1 MADLVQSDMLDCRIS
16 WRQPR
21 FLLTLTAAVILLSAA
36 PSLAGPL
43 QDDLKARRG
52 RAMEALGPEAL
63 AIFWSAPVRV
73 YSNDVEY
80 EYRQDSNL
88 FYLTGI
94 DQEDTILVL
103 MPGNETRREI
113 LFMREADARR
123 EHWQGHTLTAT
134 EATAQSGIETVMT
147 ASQFEPFIAAMF
159 SKRPLPPQG
168 LSTQE
173 YQRFFDA
180 MTDRKARLAVM
191 LEPQTSLSA
200 TLGAATEFAAKL
212 RERFFGFD
220 VQDATPTLYKLRQ
233 IKTSYEQDIL
243 RKSVAISSAAH
254 RAGMKAAA
262 PGKYKYEVEAAI
274 EEVYLRNG
282 AMSWGYPSIVGSGP
296 NATILHY
303 GKSSRK
309 MEPGDLLLVDAAA
322 NFQGYTGDITR
333 TYPVSGRFTPA
344 QRDIYEIV
352 FAAQEAGIKT
362 AVAGKTPADIQA
374 ACDDVLRAGLVKL
387 GLVTEPTGQQFKL
400 WSTHGVVH
408 WIGMDVHDVGPR
420 RPLEPGMAFVIE
432 PGIYI
437 RESALENLTKTPEN
451 AAFIAKVTPVVRK
464 YKDIGARIEDSFLL
478 TAKGLE
484 RLSDG
489 VPRTVAEIE
498 GFLQPHSTART
509 SGKEPSVKNLP

>member
-1 MADLVQSDMLDCRIS
+1 MADLLQSGMRDRLISCR
-16 WRQPR
+16 R
-21 FLLTLTAAVILLSAA
+21 LLFSLVAAALILTPH
-36 PSLAGPL
+36 PSFAGPL
-43 QDDLKARRG
+43 QDDLKARRA
-52 RAMEALGPEAL
+52 RAMEALGPEAI

-94 DQEDTILVL
+94 DQEDTVLVL
-103 MPGNETRREI
+103 MPGNETRREL
-113 LFMREADARR
+113 LFVREADARR
-123 EHWQGHTLTAT
+123 EHWQGHTLTSS
-134 EATAQSGIETVMT
+134 EASAQSGIETVMT
-147 ASQFEPFIAAMF
+147 VSQFEPFIAAMF
-159 SKRPLPPQG
+159 SKRPMPPQG
-168 LSTQE
+168 TGANE

-180 MTDRKARLAVM
+180 IAERKARLAVM

-200 TLGAATEFAAKL
+200 TPGPVTEFAAKL
-212 RERFFGFD
+212 RDRFFGFE
-220 VQDATPTLYKLRQ
+220 VQDAAPIVYKLRQ
-233 IKTSYEQDIL
+233 IKTGYEQDVL

-262 PGKYKYEVEAAI
+262 PGKYEYEVEAAI
-274 EEVYLRNG
+274 EEVYMRNG

-303 GKSSRK
+303 SKSSRK
-309 MEPGDLLLVDAAA
+309 MEAGDLLLVDAAA
-322 NFQGYTGDITR
+322 NYQGYTGDITR
-333 TYPVSGRFTPA
+333 TYPISGRFTPV

-352 FAAQEAGIKT
+352 LAAQEAGIKA
-362 AVAGKTPADIQA
+362 AVVGKTPADIQT

-387 GLVTEPTGQQFKL
+387 GLVTEPTGQQFKV
-400 WSTHGVVH
+400 WATHGVVH

-437 RESALENLTKTPEN
+437 RESALDNLPKTPAN
-451 AAFIAKVTPVVRK
+451 LAFIAKVSPVVSK

-498 GFLQPHSTART
+498 TFLQPHSTALR
-509 SGKEPSVKNLP
+509 

>member
-1 MADLVQSDMLDCRIS
+1 MLDRLILRRRTLFS
-16 WRQPR
+16 LAAAA
-21 FLLTLTAAVILLSAA
+21 LLFTASPAI
-36 PSLAGPL
+36 AGPL
-43 QDDLKARRG
+43 QDDLKARRS

-73 YSNDVEY
+73 YSHDVEY

-94 DQEDTILVL
+94 DQEDTVLVL

-113 LFMREADARR
+113 LFVREADARR
-123 EHWQGHTLTAT
+123 EHWQGHTLTAA
-134 EATAQSGIETVMT
+134 EASAQSGIETVLT

-159 SKRPLPPQG
+159 SKRPMPPQG
-168 LSTQE
+168 LGANE
-173 YQRFFDA
+173 YQRFFEA
-180 MTDRKARLAVM
+180 LTGRKARLAVM

-200 TLGAATEFAAKL
+200 APGPATQFAGSL
-212 RERFFGFD
+212 RDRFFGFD
-220 VQDATPTLYKLRQ
+220 VQDATPILYQLRQ

-243 RKSVAISSAAH
+243 RKSLSISNAAH

-262 PGKYKYEVEAAI
+262 PGKYEYEVEAAI
-274 EEVYLRNG
+274 EEVYMRNG

-303 GKSSRK
+303 SKSSRK
-309 MEPGDLLLVDAAA
+309 MEAGDLLLVDAAA
-322 NFQGYTGDITR
+322 NYQGYTGDITR
-333 TYPVSGRFTPA
+333 TYPIGGRFTPV

-352 FAAQEAGIKT
+352 LAAQEAGIKT

-387 GLVTEPTGQQFKL
+387 GLVTEPAGQQFKL
-400 WSTHGVVH
+400 WATHGVVH

-420 RPLEPGMAFVIE
+420 RPLEAGMAFVIE

-437 RESALENLTKTPEN
+437 RESALENLPKTPEN
-451 AAFIAKVTPVVRK
+451 LAFIAKVTPVVRK
-464 YKDIGARIEDSFLL
+464 YKDIGVRIEDSFLL
-478 TAKGLE
+478 TERGLE

-489 VPRTVAEIE
+489 VPRTIAEIE
-498 GFLQPHSTART
+498 AFLQPHSTARR
-509 SGKEPSVKNLP
+509 